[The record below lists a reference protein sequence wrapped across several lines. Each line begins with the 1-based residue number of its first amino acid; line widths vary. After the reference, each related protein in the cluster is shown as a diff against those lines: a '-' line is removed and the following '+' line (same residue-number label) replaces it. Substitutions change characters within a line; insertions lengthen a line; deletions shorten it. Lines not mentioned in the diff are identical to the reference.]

1 MAEHDSAAE
10 QAESINAEFVDST
23 EVVDVESAA
32 DELDADE
39 LDAEDAE
46 DIDAEDIDAEDTDA
60 EDAAKN
66 PARQWVS
73 SIPRPIAV
81 GVAIILALVGLGG
94 WLGYRVHQDHQV
106 QAQRNLYVQVARQ
119 TAINL
124 TTINY
129 AEVDADIKRVLDSA
143 TGGFHDEFQNRS
155 QPFVEVVKK
164 VQSKSEGTIA
174 EAGLLSYTKDQ
185 AQVLVA
191 VSVKTSMA
199 GAPADQEPRRWRMRL
214 TVDKTGDSAK
224 VSNVEFVP

>member
-1 MAEHDSAAE
+1 MAEHDGAAE
-10 QAESINAEFVDST
+10 TAESVDST

-32 DELDADE
+32 DELDA
-39 LDAEDAE
+39 E
-46 DIDAEDIDAEDTDA
+46 DIDAEDAGAEDT
-60 EDAAKN
+60 KKL
-66 PARQWVS
+66 ARQWLS
-73 SIPRPIAV
+73 NIPKPIAV
-81 GVAIILALVGLGG
+81 GVAIIVALAGLGG

-129 AEVDADIKRVLDSA
+129 TEVDADIKRVLDSA
-143 TGGFHDEFQNRS
+143 TGAFHDEFQNRS

-199 GAPADQEPRRWRMRL
+199 AAPADQEPRRWRMRL
-214 TVDKTGDSAK
+214 TVDKTGDGAK

>member
-1 MAEHDSAAE
+1 MAEHDGAAE
-10 QAESINAEFVDST
+10 ETESVAAT
-23 EVVDVESAA
+23 EQVDVEST
-32 DELDADE
+32 
-39 LDAEDAE
+39 AEDIDAE
-46 DIDAEDIDAEDTDA
+46 DIDAEDIDAEDVDA
-60 EDAAKN
+60 EDDAGHDTKKRVV
-66 PARQWVS
+66 PKWVS

-81 GVAIILALVGLGG
+81 GIAIIVALFGLGG
-94 WLGYRVHQDHQV
+94 WLGFRVHQDDQV

-129 AEVDADIKRVLDSA
+129 SEVDADIKRVLDSA
-143 TGGFHDEFQNRS
+143 TGAFHDEFQNRS

-164 VQSKSEGTIA
+164 VQSKSEGTIS

-191 VSVKTSMA
+191 VAVKTSMA
-199 GAPADQEPRRWRMRL
+199 GAPSDQEPRRWRMRL
-214 TVDKTGDSAK
+214 TVDKTGDNAK

>member
-1 MAEHDSAAE
+1 MAEHDGAAE
-10 QAESINAEFVDST
+10 TAESVDST

-32 DELDADE
+32 DELDAEDI
-39 LDAEDAE
+39 DAE
-46 DIDAEDIDAEDTDA
+46 DIDAEDIDAEDIDA
-60 EDAAKN
+60 EDAGAEDTKK
-66 PARQWVS
+66 PARQWLS
-73 SIPRPIAV
+73 NIPKPIAV
-81 GVAIILALVGLGG
+81 GVAIIVALAGLGG
-94 WLGYRVHQDHQV
+94 WLGYRVHQDHQA

-129 AEVDADIKRVLDSA
+129 TEVDADIKRVLDSA
-143 TGGFHDEFQNRS
+143 TGAFHDEFQNRS

-191 VSVKTSMA
+191 VAVKTSMA
-199 GAPADQEPRRWRMRL
+199 AAPADQEPRRWRMRL

>member
-10 QAESINAEFVDST
+10 KAESVTAAEQ
-23 EVVDVESAA
+23 VDVESTAEDIDA
-32 DELDADE
+32 TDDIDAD
-39 LDAEDAE
+39 
-46 DIDAEDIDAEDTDA
+46 DIDAEDIDAED
-60 EDAAKN
+60 DAAHDTKKRL
-66 PARQWVS
+66 PKWVS

-81 GVAIILALVGLGG
+81 GVAIIVGLLGLGG
-94 WLGYRVHQDHQV
+94 WLGFRVHHDNQV

-124 TTINY
+124 TTIDY
-129 AEVDADIKRVLDSA
+129 TEVDADIKRVLDSA
-143 TGGFHDEFQNRS
+143 TGAFHDEFQNRS

-164 VQSKSEGTIA
+164 VQSKSEGTIS

-191 VSVKTSMA
+191 VAVKTSMA
-199 GAPADQEPRRWRMRL
+199 AAPPDQEPRRWRMRL

-224 VSNVEFVP
+224 VSNGEFVP

>member
-1 MAEHDSAAE
+1 MAEHDSAAA
-10 QAESINAEFVDST
+10 QAESVDAAEQ
-23 EVVDVESAA
+23 VDVEST
-32 DELDADE
+32 
-39 LDAEDAE
+39 AEESADAE
-46 DIDAEDIDAEDTDA
+46 DIDAEEAEDVDDIVGRDT
-60 EDAAKN
+60 EK
-66 PARQWVS
+66 PARQWFS
-73 SIPRPIAV
+73 GTRGLIAAS
-81 GVAIILALVGLGG
+81 VAAIVALVGLAG
-94 WLGYRVHQDHQV
+94 WLGYRVHEDHQE

-129 AEVDADIKRVLDSA
+129 TEVDADIKRVLDSA
-143 TGGFHDEFQNRS
+143 TGAFHDEFQNRS

-191 VSVKTSMA
+191 VAVKTSMA
-199 GAPADQEPRRWRMRL
+199 AAPADQEPRRWRMRL
-214 TVDKTGDSAK
+214 TVDKTGDGAK